1 MGNNDNK
8 NSQHICKCFSKTII
22 FRTRN
27 VYSFVNGADRSLSE
41 ADALCQVVWKSHWL
55 PLAEDL
61 HNQALVLVVL
71 SFSFSPTKIGMENPL
86 HWRARRISNE
96 VWLKPKRFAALT
108 QLEKKQSWTAVQSSS
123 IQGLV
128 SALSTVLL
136 LCSIK
141 GKRSLTQ

>member
-1 MGNNDNK
+1 MGNNDSK

-41 ADALCQVVWKSHWL
+41 ADALCQVVWKLHWL

-86 HWRARRISNE
+86 H
-96 VWLKPKRFAALT
+96 
-108 QLEKKQSWTAVQSSS
+108 
-123 IQGLV
+123 
-128 SALSTVLL
+128 
-136 LCSIK
+136 
-141 GKRSLTQ
+141 